1 MGSINNGPRLAAFQ
15 NDVFAAG
22 LDLGRSVI
30 GADLGVY
37 LANAA
42 ATWRAGQILSRNAAG
57 EMILCTGDD
66 PYGVAKW
73 NKVTLG
79 NSVNVDEAVTFTG
92 SGSTVNLLRGNVSN
106 VAVRSAVDQGG
117 TLFVLTT
124 DYTVAAVNGTI
135 THAGGGSAIGVTDT
149 VFVTYTFA
157 LTEAD
162 MQFQGRN
169 FFNFVDDVSIAENR
183 ITVIT
188 DWSLLF
194 TIEFDTSL
202 SYTLTGTGSNL
213 YCDANGQFTNDA
225 AAGRFLATNVEPD
238 SIFRSDFGDDE
249 SGPFHWE
256 PAGDP
261 RCEDSPGDDEIEIS
275 IAANGNVA
283 VARRPGQARTG
294 VAGHLRSRNCPTSA
308 HGGSWSAYRG

>member
-15 NDVFAAG
+15 NDVFSVG

-37 LANAA
+37 VANSA

-57 EMILCTGDD
+57 EMVLCTGDD

-73 NKVTLG
+73 NKVSLG
-79 NSVNVDEAVTFTG
+79 NSLNVDEAVTFTG
-92 SGSTVNLLRGNVSN
+92 SASTVNLARGNVSN
-106 VAVRSAVDQGG
+106 VAVRSAADQAG
-117 TLFVLTT
+117 TLYTVTT
-124 DYTVAAVNGTI
+124 DYTVNAANGTL
-135 THAGGGSAIGVTDT
+135 THVALGSIGATDT

-162 MQFQGRN
+162 YQFQGRN
-169 FFNFVDDVSIAENR
+169 FFNFNDDVTIAENR

-194 TIEFDTSL
+194 TIEYDTSL

-213 YCDANGQFTNDA
+213 YCDANGQFSNDSG
-225 AAGRFLATNVEPD
+225 AGRFIGKVIQLPTA
-238 SIFRSDFGDDE
+238 DD
-249 SGPFHWE
+249 PFL
-256 PAGDP
+256 GVQFL
-261 RCEDSPGDDEIEIS
+261 GGIEE
-275 IAANGNVA
+275 
-283 VARRPGQARTG
+283 QT
-294 VAGHLRSRNCPTSA
+294 
-308 HGGSWSAYRG
+308 